1 MLVVEGQGSGVLA
14 MPVSCEGD
22 PEGGEG
28 AGRVA
33 GVLAEVGGETGGPR
47 PAEYAD
53 GEVTC

>member
-1 MLVVEGQGSGVLA
+1 MMS
-14 MPVSCEGD
+14 VSSESPTDD

-33 GVLAEVGGETGGPR
+33 GVLAEVGGETGRLR

-53 GEVTC
+53 GEVSC